1 MMELFKL
8 SHEENENLTINIMLV
23 SCGSWQRK
31 RSFRV
36 RFSGKASRISWT
48 GNWSP
53 KGVMSTKILP
63 FSHWPIS
70 IDRRSNRLKSTDK
83 PIACC
88 KLLKLFKTGLVP
100 YRVCWYTLL
109 VYQQC
114 TMQFHGVNW
123 TILFMNQ
130 LWNRTNI
137 DRPTGVLRQARRKT
151 SLSAGPGL
159 WQGEQVQNNWRNL
172 QPSWRPSAVS
182 PGQCWHNIPTS
193 SATGLL
199 WW

>member
-1 MMELFKL
+1 MTFTLQTSKIYFPSCWMVELFKL

-88 KLLKLFKTGLVP
+88 KRLKLFKTGLVS
-100 YRVCWYTLL
+100 
-109 VYQQC
+109 YQQC
-114 TMQFHGVNW
+114 TKQFHRVKW

-137 DRPTGVLRQARRKT
+137 DRPTGGT
-151 SLSAGPGL
+151 SLSAGPDL
-159 WQGEQVQNNWRNL
+159 W
-172 QPSWRPSAVS
+172 
-182 PGQCWHNIPTS
+182 
-193 SATGLL
+193 
-199 WW
+199 